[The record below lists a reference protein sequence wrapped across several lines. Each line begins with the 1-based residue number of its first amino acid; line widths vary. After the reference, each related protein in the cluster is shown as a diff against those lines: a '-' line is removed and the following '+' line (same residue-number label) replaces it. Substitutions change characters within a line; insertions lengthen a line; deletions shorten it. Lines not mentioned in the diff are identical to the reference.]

1 MWFRVFGSKAT
12 APEPADFLKRLHD
25 GGVPVPGHF
34 GGDDNGWFR
43 VDFVYDE
50 AAPPLRLNRY
60 LIVEEDLR
68 DELNAWAA
76 WLEELEEHPN
86 IPRLMQKVI
95 GSQQLFTL
103 ECPRDRFEEDNVR
116 SLCLGICQYLARETE
131 GVYQIDRQGFFA
143 PNGKQLVS
151 E

>member
-1 MWFRVFGSKAT
+1 MWFRVFGTKET
-12 APEPADFLKRLHD
+12 APEPADFLKHLRD
-25 GGVPVPGHF
+25 AGVAAPGHF
-34 GGDDNGWFR
+34 GGDDQGWFR
-43 VDFVYDE
+43 VDFEIE
-50 AAPPLRLNRY
+50 AGAAPLRLNRY
-60 LIVEEDLR
+60 LVVEEDLR

-76 WLEELEEHPN
+76 WLESLDEHPN
-86 IPRLMQKVI
+86 TVRLMQKVV

-103 ECPRDRFEEDNVR
+103 DCPRDRYEEEVSR
-116 SLCLGICQYLARETE
+116 QLCVAVCQYLSRETE